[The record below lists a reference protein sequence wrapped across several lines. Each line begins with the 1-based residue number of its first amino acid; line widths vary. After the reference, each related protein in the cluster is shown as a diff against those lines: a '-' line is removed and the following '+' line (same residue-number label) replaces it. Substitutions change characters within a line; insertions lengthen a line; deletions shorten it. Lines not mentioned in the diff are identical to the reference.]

1 MINFKKL
8 SLYCRGEFEKIENY
22 EQALADKTQ
31 TWECHHRL
39 ELTIN
44 GEFAHSGEELDRM
57 GMYKKR
63 PHYELILLT
72 KKDHMNLHG
81 KVRKQDK
88 TRNSKISKSLTCK
101 RRPDVS
107 EQNKRM
113 FTGKKPWNT
122 GTKGL
127 VKVEEE
133 RKQRYSKLY
142 KGKHWRIVNG
152 KREWY

>member
-1 MINFKKL
+1 MINFNKVKNFCKDDI
-8 SLYCRGEFEKIENY
+8 SKIENY
-22 EQALADKTQ
+22 EQAMNDKNE
-31 TWECHHRL
+31 TWHCHHKLEIHEDYRNSMNELKLMNLYYNRPASELIFLTKSEHRRL
-39 ELTIN
+39 
-44 GEFAHSGEELDRM
+44 HSSGI
-57 GMYKKR
+57 KR
-63 PHYELILLT
+63 PF
-72 KKDHMNLHG
+72 MA
-81 KVRKQDK
+81 
-88 TRNSKISKSLTCK
+88 
-101 RRPDVS
+101 
-107 EQNKRM
+107 EQNKRV

>member
-8 SLYCRGEFEKIENY
+8 SLYCRGEFEKIEHY

-39 ELTIN
+39 ELTID

-57 GMYKKR
+57 GMYKNR
-63 PHYELILLT
+63 PYYELILLT
-72 KKDHMNLHG
+72 KEDHMALHG

-88 TRNSKISKSLTCK
+88 TRNSRISKSLTGK
-101 RRPDVS
+101 IRPDVS
-107 EQNKRM
+107 ERNRIFNKNRE
-113 FTGKKPWNT
+113 PWNK

-127 VKVEEE
+127 IHCSEE
-133 RKQRYSKLY
+133 RKQKYSELY